1 MSLDGLVVLI
11 TGASRGIGRAIAL
24 KAAADGAKVI
34 VNYLSDVE
42 AADSVVSQI
51 GADRAVAV
59 QADISKIQEVEYL
72 VHSAVSRFGKIDV
85 LIPNA
90 VYMPVGDI
98 EALTEDEFDR
108 TFGVNVKG
116 PCFLV
121 QKAIPHMPPGSTI
134 IFISSD
140 LTDFNTLPPH
150 YLLYISTKATLNQM
164 VRVLAQNLA
173 QKNIRVNAISPG
185 ATETEQFLINNSNDV
200 VRSLAD
206 LSPFKRLGKPD
217 EIATAVSLLW
227 CKESEWITGQVV
239 RVNGGAT

>member
-1 MSLDGLVVLI
+1 MTNGFLNDTDRIKQGLRREIYKGSAWSPPEARNKWYRNGLSLDTMSLDGLVVLI

-90 VYMPVGDI
+90 VYMPAGDI
-98 EALTEDEFDR
+98 EALTEDQFDR

-121 QKAIPHMPPGSTI
+121 QVCSA
-134 IFISSD
+134 
-140 LTDFNTLPPH
+140 
-150 YLLYISTKATLNQM
+150 
-164 VRVLAQNLA
+164 
-173 QKNIRVNAISPG
+173 
-185 ATETEQFLINNSNDV
+185 
-200 VRSLAD
+200 
-206 LSPFKRLGKPD
+206 
-217 EIATAVSLLW
+217 
-227 CKESEWITGQVV
+227 
-239 RVNGGAT
+239 

>member
-1 MSLDGLVVLI
+1 MDGLVVLI

-34 VNYLSDVE
+34 VNYVSDVK

-59 QADISKIQEVEYL
+59 QADISKTQEVEYL
-72 VHSAVSRFGKIDV
+72 VHSAVSLFGKIDV

-90 VYMPVGDI
+90 VYMPAGDI
-98 EALTEDEFDR
+98 EALTEDQFDR

-140 LTDFNTLPPH
+140 LTDFNVLPPH
-150 YLLYISTKATLNQM
+150 YLLYISTKAALNQM
-164 VRVLAQNLA
+164 VRVLAQNLG
-173 QKNIRVNAISPG
+173 QKKIRVNAISPG
-185 ATETEQFLINNSNDV
+185 ATETEQFLANNSNDI

-227 CKESEWITGQVV
+227 RKESEWITGQVV

>member
-1 MSLDGLVVLI
+1 MTNGFLNDTDRITQSLRREIYKGSAWSPPEAWNKWYRNALSLDTMSLDGLVVLI

-85 LIPNA
+85 LVPNA
-90 VYMPVGDI
+90 VYMPAGDI

-121 QKAIPHMPPGSTI
+121 QVCSA
-134 IFISSD
+134 
-140 LTDFNTLPPH
+140 
-150 YLLYISTKATLNQM
+150 
-164 VRVLAQNLA
+164 
-173 QKNIRVNAISPG
+173 
-185 ATETEQFLINNSNDV
+185 
-200 VRSLAD
+200 
-206 LSPFKRLGKPD
+206 
-217 EIATAVSLLW
+217 
-227 CKESEWITGQVV
+227 
-239 RVNGGAT
+239 